1 MKILVACEESQAVTV
16 ELRRLGHEAYSCD
29 VVPCSGGHPEWH
41 LQVDALELLKM
52 RWDMIMAFPPCT
64 YLTNAGSVRLRVKGE
79 INQERMAKAVEAVLN
94 ITLAAIALAAAYA
107 VYYIRLAA
115 TKVKKQTQQI
125 EDESARA
132 LLDNAIE
139 DVRNLAETAVGA
151 MEQTTASALRDEVKL
166 GKANR
171 GELIILGKQV
181 FADVKSQVGPEAQR
195 VITENLGSFDKY
207 LRDVIEDAVR
217 KVKQQDPYLTL
228 NAETLIED
236 GYTIPGV
243 NDKTAEAE
251 Q

>member
-1 MKILVACEESQAVTV
+1 MN
-16 ELRRLGHEAYSCD
+16 
-29 VVPCSGGHPEWH
+29 
-41 LQVDALELLKM
+41 M
-52 RWDMIMAFPPCT
+52 
-64 YLTNAGSVRLRVKGE
+64 E
-79 INQERMAKAVEAVLN
+79 IITTAASEAVLN

-151 MEQTTASALRDEVKL
+151 MEQTTASALRDKVKAGKATREELLSLGDLVFKEVK
-166 GKANR
+166 A
-171 GELIILGKQV
+171 
-181 FADVKSQVGPEAQR
+181 SVGPEAQR
-195 VITENLGSFDKY
+195 VITKNLGSFDKY
-207 LRDVIEDAVR
+207 LRELIEDTVR
-217 KVKQQDPYLTL
+217 KVKKDDPYLTL
-228 NAETLIED
+228 DAEKLIAD

-243 NDKTAEAE
+243 NDATVEAG

>member
-1 MKILVACEESQAVTV
+1 MNMDIITTAAS
-16 ELRRLGHEAYSCD
+16 
-29 VVPCSGGHPEWH
+29 
-41 LQVDALELLKM
+41 
-52 RWDMIMAFPPCT
+52 
-64 YLTNAGSVRLRVKGE
+64 
-79 INQERMAKAVEAVLN
+79 EAVVN

-125 EDESARA
+125 EDKSARL

-151 MEQTTASALRDEVKL
+151 MEQTTASALRDKVKI

-171 GELIILGKQV
+171 GELIALGKQV
-181 FADVKSQVGPEAQR
+181 FTDVKAQVAPKAQR
-195 VITENLGSFDKY
+195 VITDNLGSFDKY

-217 KVKQQDPYLTL
+217 KVKQQEPHLTL

-243 NDKTAEAE
+243 NDKTAEAG

>member
-1 MKILVACEESQAVTV
+1 MNMEVITTAAS
-16 ELRRLGHEAYSCD
+16 
-29 VVPCSGGHPEWH
+29 
-41 LQVDALELLKM
+41 
-52 RWDMIMAFPPCT
+52 
-64 YLTNAGSVRLRVKGE
+64 
-79 INQERMAKAVEAVLN
+79 EAVLN

-125 EDESARA
+125 EDKSARA

-151 MEQTTASALRDEVKL
+151 MEQTTASALRDKVKTGKATREELLSLGELVFNEVK
-166 GKANR
+166 A
-171 GELIILGKQV
+171 
-181 FADVKSQVGPEAQR
+181 SVGPEAQC
-195 VITENLGSFDKY
+195 VITKNLGSFDKY
-207 LRDVIEDAVR
+207 LRELIEDTVR

-228 NAETLIED
+228 NAETLIEE

-243 NDKTAEAE
+243 NDKTAEAG